1 MDNKDE
7 KSCVQ
12 STAFKKKI
20 HAKGHL
26 DACLNK
32 LGHEDVLESCVML
45 KKYLLEIFKIQIS
58 LLMSMVTH

>member
-1 MDNKDE
+1 MRNH
-7 KSCVQ
+7 VFNQ
-12 STAFKKKI
+12 LHLKKK

-58 LLMSMVTH
+58 LLITVW